1 MQLRSRTICS
11 EGIQLRSRVI
21 PKSEKDK
28 KFEEKGT
35 THYDEFENIKNFK
48 NIKNDYQW
56 LIFEM
61 LLPRAKEYVALHK
74 ILSSETERKSK
85 IIDKMRLITEIY
97 YLLNEYSS
105 TIFEYMNKVNYG
117 RAQKMIMKFLGR
129 ISGLY
134 ARAEKKIES
143 YKKVSDPDIMYM
155 TDQMY
160 HEMAETLLIYEP
172 IYSN

>member
-21 PKSEKDK
+21 PRSEKEK
-28 KFEEKGT
+28 KFEEKGKNY
-35 THYDEFENIKNFK
+35 HEFENIE
-48 NIKNDYQW
+48 NIENDYQW
-56 LIFEM
+56 LILKM

-74 ILSSETERKSK
+74 VLSSDTERKSK

-105 TIFEYMNKVNYG
+105 IIFEYMNKVNYE
-117 RAQKMIMKFLGR
+117 RAKKLVMKFLRR

-134 ARAEKKIES
+134 ARAERKIES

-160 HEMAETLLIYEP
+160 CEMAETLLIYEQ